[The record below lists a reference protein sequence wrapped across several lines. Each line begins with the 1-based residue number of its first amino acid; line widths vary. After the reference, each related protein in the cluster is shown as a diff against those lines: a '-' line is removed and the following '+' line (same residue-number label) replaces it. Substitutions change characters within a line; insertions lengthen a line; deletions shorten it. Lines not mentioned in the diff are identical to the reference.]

1 MMMVCW
7 PKSNKGEVMI
17 KDDLVCDDP
26 LEDRCEECPLPDG
39 CVWEC
44 AMKKY
49 IEEDVA
55 KIRNEEIQ

>member
-1 MMMVCW
+1 
-7 PKSNKGEVMI
+7 MI
-17 KDDLVCDDP
+17 KDELVCDDP